1 MKRTVFALFVL
12 FTVAAVSHGAVILDV
27 DFDAYAF
34 DTIAEL
40 EAAGLT
46 FAGVEGTQYNI
57 RWQNGEKT
65 LYLDGEPGF
74 DNKPSASI
82 GGLGNL
88 ASGSSSF
95 RWSHTASY
103 SNSELRFLDNGTTV
117 FSVGLTD
124 DTKIRFYG
132 ANTIEYVIADNTND
146 PTTVNLS
153 WENGSFSYDAGVD
166 ADGNPVVGTLP
177 FLAAGNVDGIK
188 YILNKN
194 DNSSRESFLYEI
206 SVSDTVPEPATIILL
221 ALGSVAGLRRR
232 K

>member
-1 MKRTVFALFVL
+1 MKRTLFALSILFVVA
-12 FTVAAVSHGAVILDV
+12 TVTQGAMVLDV
-27 DFDAYAF
+27 DFDAYAY
-34 DTIAEL
+34 DSIAEL
-40 EAAGLT
+40 EASGWT
-46 FAGVEGTQYNI
+46 FTGVEGTQYNI

-74 DNKPSASI
+74 TDKPSASI
-82 GGLGNL
+82 GGLGDL
-88 ASGSSSF
+88 ASGSATLK
-95 RWSHTASY
+95 WSHTASY

-146 PTTVNLS
+146 PTAVSLF

-166 ADGNPVVGTLP
+166 ADGNPVTGTLP
-177 FLAAGNVDGIK
+177 FLAAGNVEGIK

-194 DNSSRESFLYEI
+194 DNGSRESFLYEI
-206 SVSDTVPEPATIILL
+206 SISDTVPEPATIILL
-221 ALGSVAGLRRR
+221 ALGSLAGLRRR